1 MVGSIVITIK
11 SPSTRPIITS
21 FALIST
27 EHNALGLI
35 PSELYDNLIT
45 IIPITLFFIVIFGV
59 MILLGLIFKDKILFS
74 YYYNLDKFNIF
85 LRNFYICIYI
95 ISLLIN
101 YFLIVGFD
109 VNQNTYYYLSELDL
123 NNIAYFDTGNS
134 SSGGS
139 DPSGSGPGGFGGSDP
154 SGSGPSGSGPSGSG
168 SNGSNGP
175 NGPTNNGP
183 NDRITRIGNCEHPS
197 RSYVYVGKYDRCD
210 FVGNRGIGHSAAYN
224 SNIAGLCVHCRALFC
239 ADCDITRSGN

>member
-21 FALIST
+21 FALIGT
-27 EHNALGLI
+27 EHNAIGLI
-35 PSELYDNLIT
+35 PSELYDSLIT
-45 IIPITLFFIVIFGV
+45 IIPITLFFIAIFGV
-59 MILLGLIFKDKILFS
+59 MVLLGLIFKDKILFS

-85 LRNFYICIYI
+85 LRNFYISVYI
-95 ISLLIN
+95 ISFLIN
-101 YFLIVGFD
+101 YFLVVGFD
-109 VNQNTYYYLSELDL
+109 VNQNAYYYLSELDL

-154 SGSGPSGSGPSGSG
+154 SGSG
-168 SNGSNGP
+168 SNGS

-224 SNIAGLCVHCRALFC
+224 SNIAGLCVHCTALFC